1 MDIHCVC
8 SVCPS
13 KDMRFFMPIE
23 GTFLSLILFYVKPI
37 IMKLRVNNKEV
48 ETWATNL
55 SLFSQE
61 QNLPVTGIAIA
72 VNNRMIPR
80 TEWDTYTLN
89 EGDNILIIK
98 AVCGG

>member
-1 MDIHCVC
+1 
-8 SVCPS
+8 
-13 KDMRFFMPIE
+13 
-23 GTFLSLILFYVKPI
+23 
-37 IMKLRVNNKEV
+37 MKLRVNNKEV
-48 ETWATNL
+48 ETWATYL

>member
-1 MDIHCVC
+1 
-8 SVCPS
+8 
-13 KDMRFFMPIE
+13 MRFFMPIE

-61 QNLPVTGIAIA
+61 QNLPITGIAIA

-89 EGDNILIIK
+89 ESDNILIIK

>member
-1 MDIHCVC
+1 
-8 SVCPS
+8 
-13 KDMRFFMPIE
+13 
-23 GTFLSLILFYVKPI
+23 
-37 IMKLRVNNKEV
+37 MKLRVNNKEM

>member
-1 MDIHCVC
+1 
-8 SVCPS
+8 
-13 KDMRFFMPIE
+13 
-23 GTFLSLILFYVKPI
+23 
-37 IMKLRVNNKEV
+37 MKLRVNNKKV
-48 ETWATNL
+48 ETRATNL

-61 QNLPVTGIAIA
+61 QNLPITGIAIA

>member
-1 MDIHCVC
+1 
-8 SVCPS
+8 
-13 KDMRFFMPIE
+13 
-23 GTFLSLILFYVKPI
+23 
-37 IMKLRVNNKEV
+37 MKLRVNNKEV

-61 QNLPVTGIAIA
+61 QNLPITGIAIA

-80 TEWDTYTLN
+80 TEWDTYALN